1 MQSIEINAFGPIKQA
16 KLDLNDVIIFNGEQ
30 SSGKSTI
37 SKAIYFFRSI
47 PETIFQTFVEEE
59 NLEKDI
65 EKKVVVACRNH
76 LMSIFG
82 TTKHFDDFVIKFDY
96 APGKFIN
103 IYKDHNSG
111 HAGVIPSQQLRQGLK
126 DIAEKLEKFKQE
138 KLLVSGERDFS
149 LYKVDRFQFL
159 TGLKREIKEL
169 FEEPKKPF
177 FVPAGRSLVSTL
189 SGELRNIDSYSFDSL
204 MQDFVQRI
212 FYLRDTFSKDLE
224 EIVDDKKNLSSA
236 PIDFDRVNLAKQLTE
251 KILQG
256 KYIFENGEE
265 RILLDPENY
274 VKIKFASSGQQ
285 EILWILL
292 LLFLEMLDN
301 EPSFGVFEEPEAHIY
316 PVTQYE
322 VVKILSLFVSN
333 SINQAIVTTHSPYI
347 MAAINNM
354 LMACQAGEKH
364 SDEAQEVLPK
374 LLWLDKRRVSA
385 FFVAQGLIT
394 DMFDQETGIIDTQYI
409 DSVSDMINDDF
420 DKLLAMVE

>member
-1 MQSIEINAFGPIKQA
+1 MQTIEIKAFGPIKKAQ
-16 KLDLNDVIIFNGEQ
+16 LQLNDVIIFNGEQ

-37 SKAIYFFRSI
+37 SKAIYFFRTI

-59 NLEKDI
+59 SLEADI
-65 EKKVVVACRNH
+65 EIKVVIACRNH

-82 TTKHFDDFVIKFDY
+82 TTKHFDDFALKFDY

-103 IYKDHNSG
+103 IYKDYQSG
-111 HAGVIPSQQLRQGLK
+111 HARVMPSPPLWHGLK
-126 DIAEKLEKFKQE
+126 AIAEKLDKFKKE
-138 KLLVSGERDFS
+138 KRIAGSERDFS

-204 MQDFVQRI
+204 MQEFVQRI
-212 FYLRDTFSKDLE
+212 FYLRDTFSKDLK
-224 EIVDDKKNLSSA
+224 EIVEDKKNLSA
-236 PIDFDRVNLAKQLTE
+236 TPIDFDRINLARKLVE
-251 KILQG
+251 RILQG

-265 RILLDPENY
+265 RILLGQENY

-322 VVKILSLFVSN
+322 VVKLLSLFVSN
-333 SINQAIVTTHSPYI
+333 SINQTIVTTHSPYI

-354 LMACQAGEKH
+354 LLAHQTGQKKPHETQK
-364 SDEAQEVLPK
+364 VLPK
-374 LLWLDKRRVSA
+374 LLWLDKSRVSA
-385 FFVAQGLIT
+385 FFVARGMIT
-394 DMFDQETGIIDTQYI
+394 DMFDQDTGIIDTRYI

-420 DKLLAMVE
+420 DKLLEMDE